1 MQIIYDDSTFW
12 IAYGVSN
19 AGGAILAITAAK
31 WPIASR
37 YLYTALFG
45 WACWFNITTV
55 LDTPEVYADYAYF
68 AVFPFL
74 VDFIDGWFSSNTLAV
89 IIPVAIGQGL
99 IALGMMLGGR
109 WQRFAAIG
117 AMTFFVAVMPL
128 GIGSAFPAT
137 LLMGIGAFFLM
148 KNASTQH
155 TPAVQ

>member
-1 MQIIYDDSTFW
+1 M
-12 IAYGVSN
+12 AYSLSLPLYCALRLGLLVQHHHR
-19 AGGAILAITAAK
+19 A
-31 WPIASR
+31 R
-37 YLYTALFG
+37 YS
-45 WACWFNITTV
+45 
-55 LDTPEVYADYAYF
+55 EVYADYAYF

-148 KNASTQH
+148 KNATTQR
-155 TPAVQ
+155 TPAAP